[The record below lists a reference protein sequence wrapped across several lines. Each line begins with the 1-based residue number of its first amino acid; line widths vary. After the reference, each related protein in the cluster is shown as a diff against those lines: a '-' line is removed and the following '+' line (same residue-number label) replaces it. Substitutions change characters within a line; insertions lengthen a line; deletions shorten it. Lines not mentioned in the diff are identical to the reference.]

1 MATITKY
8 KGKKKSEESGTK
20 GLFSKSNKLPFMV
33 KIKMAKAMAK
43 KSAHFFYLTC
53 LSRPIRS

>member
-33 KIKMAKAMAK
+33 KIKMAAAMAK
-43 KSAHFFYLTC
+43 NKKTKKK
-53 LSRPIRS
+53 